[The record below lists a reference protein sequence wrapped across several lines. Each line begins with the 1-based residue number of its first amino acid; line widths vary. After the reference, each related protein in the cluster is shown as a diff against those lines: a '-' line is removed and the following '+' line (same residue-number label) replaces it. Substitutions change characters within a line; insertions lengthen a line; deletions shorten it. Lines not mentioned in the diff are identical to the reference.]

1 MVVSPISK
9 KKRKYRKF
17 CEAGFLYNYCNRM
30 SSVNTLNLIIVC
42 GSSHP
47 GTSNPAV
54 ITNLEAVCFTAAKGA
69 EASQADKI

>member
-1 MVVSPISK
+1 
-9 KKRKYRKF
+9 
-17 CEAGFLYNYCNRM
+17 M